1 MCAFTRPFQQNAG
14 FRDFQMELGKNQKRL
29 FYRVGKHMPYV
40 ANEAFTT
47 KVTLDLIGSLALLAL
62 GEGMD

>member
-1 MCAFTRPFQQNAG
+1 MLALGT
-14 FRDFQMELGKNQKRL
+14 FQMELGKNQKRL